1 VKNAVMCLLVIAF
14 ALESPVHADI
24 SVAKMSPG
32 AVSVALAAID
42 EAKRIAQAGGGSVL
56 LAGSVLSTDDVPRGN
71 VVSIIAY
78 PDDIAK
84 VTTGM
89 ILLLAKEHCEPIDQ
103 CLVARRVT
111 GRDSAGEIQTESY
124 GSAEPLLLD
133 RIRARLLGTVLFTVD
148 LETGAIRDLR
158 PDAGARVLSLGEAVA
173 RAAAR

>member
-1 VKNAVMCLLVIAF
+1 MKNAVMSLLAIAF
-14 ALESPVHADI
+14 VIGTPVRADI

-32 AVSVALAAID
+32 AVSIALAAID

-78 PDDIAK
+78 PDDVAK
-84 VTTGM
+84 VKAGM
-89 ILLLAKEHCEPIDQ
+89 ILLLAKEHCEPVDE

-111 GRDSAGEIQTESY
+111 GRNGAGDIETESY

-133 RIRARLLGTVLFTVD
+133 KIRARLLGAVLFTVD

-158 PDAGARVLSLGEAVA
+158 PEGQARVLSFQEAVA

>member
-1 VKNAVMCLLVIAF
+1 MKNAVISWLVMTF
-14 ALESPVHADI
+14 AIGTPVRADI
-24 SVAKMSPG
+24 SVAKMSPV

-42 EAKRIAQAGGGSVL
+42 EAKRIAQAGGDSVL

-71 VVSIIAY
+71 FVSIISY
-78 PDDIAK
+78 PDDVAK
-84 VTTGM
+84 ITAGM